1 MPYIVIEVFP
11 GREDDMREMFGDRVH
26 VHNFL
31 HYVQGRVVELR
42 QDLAEETQEEE

>member
-1 MPYIVIEVFP
+1 VAYMVIEVFP
-11 GREDDMREMFGDRVH
+11 GREDDLRNMFGDRVH

-42 QDLAEETQEEE
+42 AELAEEIQEEE